1 MNTEPLKVYKNATWR
16 VELYE
21 NRIEIVYRGGILFGR
36 HETIPIRNISDV
48 KKPPLLNCVDIIT
61 NDGKKHRVVVSALPG
76 PTEEFRQLLMSL
88 L

>member
-1 MNTEPLKVYKNATWR
+1 MNTEPLKVYKWPTYR

-21 NRIEIVYRGGILFGR
+21 NRIEIVYLGGGLFGHR
-36 HETIPIRNISDV
+36 EIIAIRNISDV
-48 KKPPLLNCVDIIT
+48 KKPPLLNCVDVVT
-61 NDGKKHRVVVSALPG
+61 NDRKKHRIVVSALPG